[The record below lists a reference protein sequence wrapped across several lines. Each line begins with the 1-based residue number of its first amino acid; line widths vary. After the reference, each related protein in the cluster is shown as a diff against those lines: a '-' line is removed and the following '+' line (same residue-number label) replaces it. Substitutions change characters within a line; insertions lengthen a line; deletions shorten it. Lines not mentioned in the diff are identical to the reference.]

1 MNSIHYKDKQKF
13 EKVLEVIRKE
23 WFEKIHIL
31 ADFDRT
37 LTKLFV
43 NWEKKTSVISV
54 LRREWYLSEEYRKK
68 AYELFDYY
76 NPIEIDPN
84 VSMDEKNAK
93 MTEWWNKHLQLMVD
107 SKIQK
112 SDIKS
117 VSNSWLIHLREWIKK
132 FLKFL
137 DEKNIPLVILSAN
150 WLGSDSISMYLE
162 KEWFSQENIFI
173 ISNSFV
179 WDGNWVVIG
188 YDKRVIH
195 PFNKGEKVLSNY
207 PDISQKVK
215 TRKNVILLWDSLWD
229 PDMIEWFLYDNCIK
243 IWFLNEKVEELL
255 EVYKEKYDVVL
266 TWDSDWEFVNEI
278 LKEETDSIEFN
289 SFRKKYNL

>member
-117 VSNSWLIHLREWIKK
+117 VSNSWLIHLRQT
-132 FLKFL
+132 
-137 DEKNIPLVILSAN
+137 D
-150 WLGSDSISMYLE
+150 
-162 KEWFSQENIFI
+162 
-173 ISNSFV
+173 
-179 WDGNWVVIG
+179 
-188 YDKRVIH
+188 
-195 PFNKGEKVLSNY
+195 
-207 PDISQKVK
+207 
-215 TRKNVILLWDSLWD
+215 
-229 PDMIEWFLYDNCIK
+229 
-243 IWFLNEKVEELL
+243 L
-255 EVYKEKYDVVL
+255 EVIVFL
-266 TWDSDWEFVNEI
+266 CI
-278 LKEETDSIEFN
+278 
-289 SFRKKYNL
+289 